1 MSGVA
6 FKSISGMNVNV
17 STVDTDIMPSVVAI
31 QGMQVNFWSM
41 RTNLSAMLLARDVS
55 RVSEYDKRNS
65 DTLAQ
70 IKKKGDAFLDTLDAF
85 PPQDA
90 ARAREMLDKIN
101 ATSARMGTVRKEL
114 TQLARGGD
122 FDGAYKIFA
131 EQYRPLFN
139 NMIPVYEDIVAQTTA
154 SSKKLVEQA
163 ISAGNSAKVTSV
175 VLSLAAIAISIV
187 VTWLLTKS
195 VAAQLG
201 KDPGELQQ
209 IAQRVADGDYNVD
222 DGSAKRGVYAAI
234 VEMVHALK
242 EHIEQARLESE
253 GYVTTNS

>member
-122 FDGAYKIFA
+122 FDGAYKIWF
-131 EQYRPLFN
+131 F
-139 NMIPVYEDIVAQTTA
+139 
-154 SSKKLVEQA
+154 
-163 ISAGNSAKVTSV
+163 
-175 VLSLAAIAISIV
+175 
-187 VTWLLTKS
+187 
-195 VAAQLG
+195 
-201 KDPGELQQ
+201 
-209 IAQRVADGDYNVD
+209 RVF
-222 DGSAKRGVYAAI
+222 RG
-234 VEMVHALK
+234 
-242 EHIEQARLESE
+242 
-253 GYVTTNS
+253 